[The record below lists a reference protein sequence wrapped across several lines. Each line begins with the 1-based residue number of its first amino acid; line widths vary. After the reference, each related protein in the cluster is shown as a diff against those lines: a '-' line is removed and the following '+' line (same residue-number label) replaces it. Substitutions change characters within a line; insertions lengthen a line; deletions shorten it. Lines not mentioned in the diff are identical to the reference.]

1 MKKRLF
7 SILCVLALCLTM
19 LPVTALAAETPA
31 TNVTVCGVEL
41 DCTSGNTVYAIAN
54 DTDVQIVT
62 GSPNEDDWNIKF
74 ESGTLTLRGATIKV
88 PMFNYGI
95 NYGIYCASG
104 SLKILLEG
112 VSTIQYSDDGYQG
125 IYCESESTLMIQGT
139 GENAS
144 LAFSGFHDI
153 GYGIQSNGGCVIQNV
168 MLTSSDSAPAFELIS
183 CGQTLEISDSTI
195 QVDGSMVCSAPQ
207 RLPR

>member
-1 MKKRLF
+1 MKKRLL

-31 TNVTVCGVEL
+31 TNVTVGGVGL
-41 DCTSGNTVYAIAN
+41 DCTSNTVYAIAN

-95 NYGIYCASG
+95 YCASG

-112 VSTIQYSDDGYQG
+112 ASTIQYSDDG
-125 IYCESESTLMIQGT
+125 
-139 GENAS
+139 
-144 LAFSGFHDI
+144 H
-153 GYGIQSNGGCVIQNV
+153 QNLLRV
-168 MLTSSDSAPAFELIS
+168 
-183 CGQTLEISDSTI
+183 
-195 QVDGSMVCSAPQ
+195 
-207 RLPR
+207 